1 MKNKYK
7 SLKRIRDNISN
18 YEKDYTM
25 YSTDLSGNYDEK
37 SRRRLIIIE
46 THILEKGLSHT
57 DFRPGFGRQNVID
70 LQNNIIAY
78 LQEQNVDQFAVDN
91 ALSILQLYH
100 QTNEVFNFSDV
111 DYVDISL
118 FEHKELKS
126 LVPYDL
132 DIRKNFTVEECKNI
146 FNSRHSIRLYDE
158 DGGEVENQLLYD
170 VIELANTA
178 PSACNRQATH
188 VFAIKKKEL
197 FEKIETTHGG
207 CKGFGRHASL
217 FLFVTSDLSLYSSN
231 EVKLPIYDAG
241 IYTMNLLYALQANG
255 LYACPLNASLP
266 GKSNEMHQLTGIPN
280 NFDIN
285 GLIAV
290 YKIENDIN
298 CKIAA
303 SPRRDAKEVLSIID

>member
-1 MKNKYK
+1 MSYVRLKNKLKCISIFNRIAYLKNKYK

-25 YSTDLSGNYDEK
+25 YSTDLSGDYDEK

-57 DFRPGFGRQNVID
+57 DFRPGFGRRNVID

-118 FEHKELKS
+118 FEHKELKC

-132 DIRKNFTVEECKNI
+132 DIRKTLQLKNARIFLIAVIQSDFMMKMVE
-146 FNSRHSIRLYDE
+146 RLKISYYMM
-158 DGGEVENQLLYD
+158 LLNWL
-170 VIELANTA
+170 IQ
-178 PSACNRQATH
+178 RQAHVIVKQH
-188 VFAIKKKEL
+188 VFAIKKKNYL
-197 FEKIETTHGG
+197 K
-207 CKGFGRHASL
+207 K
-217 FLFVTSDLSLYSSN
+217 
-231 EVKLPIYDAG
+231 
-241 IYTMNLLYALQANG
+241 
-255 LYACPLNASLP
+255 
-266 GKSNEMHQLTGIPN
+266 
-280 NFDIN
+280 
-285 GLIAV
+285 
-290 YKIENDIN
+290 
-298 CKIAA
+298 
-303 SPRRDAKEVLSIID
+303 